1 MRQVGVTG
9 KPNVGKSTFF
19 ASATLVPVKIA
30 NYPFTTVEP
39 NKGIAYVKVK
49 DVSGEFGVVP
59 NPVNSLAMD
68 GWRFVPVELVDLPGL
83 VPGAHSGRGLGNVF
97 LTEVSN
103 ADVLIH
109 ILDAS
114 GSTDEEGRQATP
126 GSQDISKDVKFLE
139 EEYDFWLQGI
149 LKRNWDKICR
159 QVESS
164 RAPLAEVLFF
174 TFPGIFKKREN
185 VESALELSGS
195 NKNPRLW
202 NEKQMLVFASKAREL
217 SKPTLLV
224 ANKADLPESEGNIAK
239 LKDLGYRVIPCSAE
253 AELALRRAE
262 RSGLIEYIPG
272 SSSFEVRPGA
282 SLSEQQR
289 RALELIDARV
299 LKKWGS
305 TGVQD
310 ALNTAYLELLGMI
323 AVYPVQDPRALT
335 DGKGNVLPD
344 VYLMPRGST
353 VRDLAYE
360 IHSELGRSF
369 LYAIDCRTM
378 MRLSEEYVL
387 KEGDVVSIVSTS
399 KGKK

>member
-49 DVSGEFGVVP
+49 DVSSEFGVIP
-59 NPVNSLAMD
+59 NPVNSMVIG

-83 VPGAHSGRGLGNVF
+83 VPGAHAGRGLGNMF

-114 GSTDEEGRQATP
+114 GSTDDEGRQATP
-126 GSQDISKDVKFLE
+126 GSWDVLKDVRFLE
-139 EEYDFWLQGI
+139 REYDFWLQEI
-149 LKRNWDKICR
+149 LKRNWDKICK
-159 QVESS
+159 QVENT
-164 RAPLAEVLFF
+164 RTPFAEVIYS
-174 TFPGIFKKREN
+174 TFPGIFKKREYVEAA
-185 VESALELSGS
+185 VESSGAG
-195 NKNPRLW
+195 KNLRLW
-202 NEKQMLVFASKAREL
+202 TEEQMLNFASKAREL

-224 ANKADLPESEGNIAK
+224 ANKADLPESEKNIIK
-239 LKDLGYRVIPCSAE
+239 LKEMGYKVVPCSAE

-262 RSGLIEYIPG
+262 RSGLVNYIPG
-272 SSSFEVRPGA
+272 NPSFEVKPGA
-282 SLSEQQR
+282 RLSDQQK
-289 RALELIDARV
+289 RALDLIESRV
-299 LKKWGS
+299 LNKWGS

-310 ALNTAYLELLGMI
+310 ALNIAYFELLGMV
-323 AVYPVQDPRALT
+323 AVYPVQDQRSLT

-360 IHSELGRSF
+360 IHSELGRDF
-369 LYAIDCRTM
+369 LYAVDCRTM
-378 MRLSEEYVL
+378 MRLSEDYML
-387 KEGDVVSIVSTS
+387 KDEDVVSIVSTS
-399 KGKK
+399 RGKK